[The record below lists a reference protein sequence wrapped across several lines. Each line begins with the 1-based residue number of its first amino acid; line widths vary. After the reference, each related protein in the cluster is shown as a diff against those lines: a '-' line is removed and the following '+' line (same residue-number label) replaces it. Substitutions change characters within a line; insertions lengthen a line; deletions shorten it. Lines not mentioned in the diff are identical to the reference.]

1 MITGI
6 GTDLV
11 FIPRIQRLLDRWGE
25 TAAARILDSV
35 EMQAFH
41 QALHPAA
48 FLAKRFAAKEAAAKA
63 LGSGFRDGLSLR
75 HIAVRNDAAGKPSLV
90 LQAQAQQHA
99 DRQMIGNIYLSLS
112 DDGDYA
118 SAYVI
123 MSQ

>member
-11 FIPRIQRLLDRWGE
+11 FIPRIQRLLDKWGNK
-25 TAAARILDSV
+25 AAERILDSI
-35 EMQAFH
+35 EMQAF
-41 QALHPAA
+41 AKAAHPAA

-63 LGSGFRDGLSLR
+63 LGTGFRQGLSLR
-75 HIAVRNDAAGKPSLV
+75 HIGVRNDAAGKPALSLQDV
-90 LQAQAQQHA
+90 AKRCAERQTIQH
-99 DRQMIGNIYLSLS
+99 IFVSLS

>member
-11 FIPRIQRLLDRWGE
+11 YIPRMQRLLARWGDK
-25 TAAARILDSV
+25 AAARMLDQE
-35 EMQAFH
+35 EMQAFGRS
-41 QALHPAA
+41 AKPAA

-63 LGSGFRDGLSLR
+63 LGSGFRNGLSLR
-75 HIAVRNDAAGKPSLV
+75 HIAVRNDNFGKPSLQ
-90 LQAQAQQHA
+90 LHAQARQHA
-99 DRQMIGNIYLSLS
+99 EQQLIRHIHISLS

-118 SAYVI
+118 CAYVI